1 MFVTFYDKANKEQVA
16 FMVELQ
22 TVPCIGDS
30 VMIGKNKYKV
40 IDRMFSVDK
49 PHRCCCYVKR

>member
-1 MFVTFYDKANKEQVA
+1 MFVTFYDKDNKEQVA

-22 TVPCIGDS
+22 IVPCIGDS
-30 VMIGKNKYKV
+30 VMIGNKKYKV

-49 PHRCCCYVKR
+49 PNRCCCYVK

>member
-1 MFVTFYDKANKEQVA
+1 MFVTFYDKANKKQVA

-30 VMIGKNKYKV
+30 VMIGKNKYEV

-49 PHRCCCYVKR
+49 PHRCCCYVK

>member
-1 MFVTFYDKANKEQVA
+1 MFVTFYDKDNKEQVA

-22 TVPCIGDS
+22 IVPCIGDS
-30 VMIGKNKYKV
+30 IMIGKKKYKV

-49 PHRCCCYVKR
+49 TNRCCCYVK

>member
-1 MFVTFYDKANKEQVA
+1 MFVTFYDKVNKEQVA

-22 TVPCIGDS
+22 TIPCIGDS
-30 VMIGKNKYKV
+30 VMIGKKKYKV

-49 PHRCCCYVKR
+49 PHRCCCYVK